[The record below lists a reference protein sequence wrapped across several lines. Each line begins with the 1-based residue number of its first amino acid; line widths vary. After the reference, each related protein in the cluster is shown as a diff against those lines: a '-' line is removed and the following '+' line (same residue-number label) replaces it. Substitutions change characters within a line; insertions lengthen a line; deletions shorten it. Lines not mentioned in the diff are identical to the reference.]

1 MSINDNIAV
10 ASKGL
15 ADHIVI
21 NFKTPSVVIGFN
33 SDDSFNRYAPMT
45 AGIFAAN
52 GVKVFLFKSKTSSD
66 AVSEKIRQDNL
77 SAGLFII
84 TGKEDKDGFSFEIKG
99 LEKPEIIYPDSADE
113 VRIGDYKAGI
123 QAGCIS
129 LI

>member
-1 MSINDNIAV
+1 MNINDNIAIV
-10 ASKGL
+10 SKGL

-21 NFKTPSVVIGFN
+21 NFKSPSVAIGFSNEN
-33 SDDSFNRYAPMT
+33 SFDRYASLT

-52 GVKVFLFKSKTSSD
+52 GVKVYLFKSPVK
-66 AVSEKIRQDNL
+66 SEMLDNKIKNENL

-84 TGKEDKDGFSFEIKG
+84 TGKKDNDGFSFEIKG
-99 LEKPEIIYPDSADE
+99 LDKPDIIYPESADD

-123 QAGCIS
+123 QAGCIT